1 MILNDAGKV
10 ADDCW
15 QDIPNHFPNAV
26 LHEHVVM
33 PNHIHGI
40 IEIQYPHA
48 AVPHD
53 IRDSR
58 NARDVHHVGGE
69 NFQPLRTPEN
79 HHPDKTIPDVQQH
92 DFQKMIPR
100 SIGSIVK
107 GFKIG
112 VTKWFR
118 DIHPADFPHERK
130 IWQRYYHDHIIR
142 DQISYLNISAYI
154 ANNPK
159 NWKEDRFWS

>member
-1 MILNDAGKV
+1 
-10 ADDCW
+10 
-15 QDIPNHFPNAV
+15 
-26 LHEHVVM
+26 
-33 PNHIHGI
+33 
-40 IEIQYPHA
+40 
-48 AVPHD
+48 
-53 IRDSR
+53 
-58 NARDVHHVGGE
+58 
-69 NFQPLRTPEN
+69 
-79 HHPDKTIPDVQQH
+79 
-92 DFQKMIPR
+92 MIPR

-118 DIHPADFPHERK
+118 NTPPADFPHERK

-142 DQISYLNISAYI
+142 DDQSYSNISAYI